1 MISGNAVS
9 LESQVNGYLPID
21 MLEHAA
27 KAGNTCLRVNASSVH
42 WIFYII
48 SGKIVFGSNSIDC
61 FERLDRHL
69 RRLKHEAP
77 SLPQNISSQLR
88 LNFEADFPNFEDRNI
103 PIVADYRAICHLAT
117 TKLESINIQKLLAR
131 MTLEVLEMFLALPDS
146 QYPTKIESLKLNKIF
161 CNLKIEDAI
170 KVISNRIA
178 RWESLA
184 PAIQSPYQ
192 IPYVASEAT
201 ACKYISPD
209 AVKKLHKTLRGFN
222 FRQLGALHNQEDFAI
237 AKKLYPLIR
246 NGAIYLREPIA
257 PFNLLP
263 LINRKNVNSKQ
274 LETENE
280 VVNTDQVSGLVSSF
294 GANEPPKKIV
304 CVDDS
309 QAMLNEIERLLEG
322 NQFII
327 HAINDSGKA
336 LLKMA
341 SIKPDLVLLDVGMP
355 NVDGYKLCTLIR
367 KTSMLK
373 DIPVVMVTGN
383 KGLID
388 RAKAKLVGATDF
400 LAKPFTQEE
409 LLKFVFRY
417 LT

>member
-1 MISGNAVS
+1 MPIITNILDQAV
-9 LESQVNGYLPID
+9 
-21 MLEHAA
+21 
-27 KAGNTCLRVNASSVH
+27 KAGNACFRVNDGRVH
-42 WIFYII
+42 WIFYIA
-48 SGKIVFGSNSIDC
+48 SGKITFATNSVDS

-69 RRLKHEAP
+69 KRLRHEVP
-77 SLPQNISSQLR
+77 SLPKNISSELR
-88 LNFEADFPNFEDRNI
+88 LNFEEDFPHFEDQNI
-103 PIVADYRAICHLAT
+103 LVVADYRALCHLAT
-117 TKLESINIQKLLAR
+117 EIKLEAVNMQKLVAR
-131 MTLEVLEMFLALPDS
+131 QTLEVLEMFLALPDTS
-146 QYPTKIESLKLNKIF
+146 QYPRKLEPLKLNQVF
-161 CNLKIEDAI
+161 CNLNIENI
-170 KVISNRIA
+170 VKVIGNRFTG
-178 RWESLA
+178 WESLA
-184 PAIQSPYQ
+184 PVIQSPYE

-201 ACKYISPD
+201 ACKYMSPD

-222 FRQLGALHNQEDFAI
+222 FRQLGALHNQDDFAI

-263 LINRKNVNSKQ
+263 LINPKKVCTNQ
-274 LETENE
+274 LETQNE
-280 VVNTDQVSGLVSSF
+280 VEDNDQVSGFAPSVGSDL
-294 GANEPPKKIV
+294 PPKKIV

-322 NQFII
+322 NQFTI
-327 HAINDSGKA
+327 HVISDSGKA

-355 NVDGYKLCTLIR
+355 NVDGYQLCTLIR

-409 LLKFVFRY
+409 LLKIVFRY